1 MPVKTNQIFALI
13 TFVVALLNLE
23 GILWKNRW
31 AEKHEKAIRL
41 ASAAT
46 MLCIGLYYLF
56 R

>member
-1 MPVKTNQIFALI
+1 MKTNQIFAII

-31 AEKHEKAIRL
+31 AAKNEKAIRI
-41 ASAAT
+41 ASAVV

-56 R
+56 Q

>member
-1 MPVKTNQIFALI
+1 MKANQIFALI

-41 ASAAT
+41 MSAVI

-56 R
+56 Q